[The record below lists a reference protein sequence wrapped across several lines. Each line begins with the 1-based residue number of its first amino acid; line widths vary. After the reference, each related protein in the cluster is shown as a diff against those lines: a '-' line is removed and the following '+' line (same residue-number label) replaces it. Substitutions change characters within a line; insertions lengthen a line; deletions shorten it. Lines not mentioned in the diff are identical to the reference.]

1 MASRLWWRA
10 IRLQMLWSRS
20 TFLAIIAGVVI
31 VLLAFASQP
40 LLTQL
45 GKQNCDERY
54 KRART
59 RAESLKVDRT
69 PSMRTGFGNR
79 LACSDVR
86 RARSMNAD
94 SPARP

>member
-1 MASRLWWRA
+1 MVSRLSWQA
-10 IRLQMLWSRS
+10 IRLQMLWSRW
-20 TFLAIIAGVVI
+20 TFLAIIAGLAI
-31 VLLAFASQP
+31 LLLAFASQP

-45 GKQNCDERY
+45 GQQNCEERY

-79 LACSDVR
+79 LTCSAVR

-94 SPARP
+94 SPVRP